1 MGPVPSIALDGA
13 MGAARRRREANE
25 HGRIRARTMKARP
38 MGRGR
43 VRGEPEHA
51 GEGSAQNGR
60 RLQEP
65 APLGMPMYKA
75 HRSWRSA
82 GPV

>member
-1 MGPVPSIALDGA
+1 
-13 MGAARRRREANE
+13 
-25 HGRIRARTMKARP
+25 

-43 VRGEPEHA
+43 VQGEPEHA
-51 GEGSAQNGR
+51 GDGSAQNGR